1 MTRVSW
7 RILSVISIP
16 FFLLST
22 AGTHAQEEKDSKLL
36 SLQDMIVRM
45 QSSETTYSIEPLPA
59 DSVRPVALAALFPQ
73 QLARHDSPMVVET
86 DDGIDV
92 VPYPY
97 DEYEIAKLSEAEE
110 FFRKKEFDAARA
122 IYQALLAERP
132 KCYLAVSHIGD
143 TYYFAGDAAT
153 ALSYFDKAIAMNPA
167 DHQLHFFR
175 GNALFNLERFDE
187 AVDSYINT
195 LVLYPRHRFSM
206 DALEKIREYAG
217 IELHESLFAPEA
229 LAEPTD
235 DGVSIKLDKD
245 AIGGSW
251 FGYAVAKGFWLGEPA
266 HRKEVT
272 GSERLAWSSMAE
284 REAISALISSYLI
297 FKKEKGEND
306 PAIEKIIEIANNG
319 DLDKFM
325 LYEMASR
332 FDPHFALRQKKQV
345 REWMHDYVA
354 TYLVVKKRR

>member
-1 MTRVSW
+1 M
-7 RILSVISIP
+7 
-16 FFLLST
+16 
-22 AGTHAQEEKDSKLL
+22 L
-36 SLQDMIVRM
+36 SLPEIM
-45 QSSETTYSIEPLPA
+45 QQMESSETTYSIEALPV
-59 DSVRPVALAALFPQ
+59 DSVKPIALDVLFPQ
-73 QLARHDSPMVVET
+73 QLPRHPSPMVVET

-97 DEYEIAKLSEAEE
+97 DEYEIAKLTEAEE
-110 FFRKKEFDAARA
+110 FFKKKEFDAAREV
-122 IYQALLAERP
+122 YQALLAERP

-143 TYYFAGDAAT
+143 TYYFAGDAAN

-195 LVLYPRHRFSM
+195 LVLYPRHRFSL

-229 LAEPTD
+229 LAELTD
-235 DGVSIKLDKD
+235 TGVYIKLDKD
-245 AIGGSW
+245 AIGSAW
-251 FGYAVAKGFWLGEPA
+251 FGYAIAKGFWLGEPK
-266 HRKEVT
+266 HRKELI
-272 GSERLAWSSMAE
+272 GDDRLTWSSSAE
-284 REAISALISSYLI
+284 REAIAALLSAYTT
-297 FKKEKGEND
+297 FKDEKGKTD
-306 PAIEKIIEIANNG
+306 PAIEKIIEIADNG

-325 LYEMASR
+325 LYEMTSR
-332 FDPHFALRQKKQV
+332 FDPHFALRQGKQV